1 MRSDKLF
8 LAIALTATMA
18 IAHGAN
24 IIWSGAAEDG
34 DWFNAANWVAGTD
47 AIVPSEGEF
56 NPDGYRVLFE
66 THNYA
71 DGDKGK
77 VIFSKSVTHMGTG
90 TGYNIFDFRNTLARP
105 VIFSATDDAYGLT
118 ITQGRMAIGSASTK
132 PGKLIFE
139 KGTYSFPDAPFLV
152 GTSAEGQVEI
162 NGATVSMLDRLNMG
176 TDTTASPIGNGI
188 LTLNSGK
195 LTVNTYN
202 SSNPSVAIGFSKGN
216 NATLNVKGG
225 ELNTT
230 GAFRIASAENSVG
243 AFNISGGDVTINNGD
258 LTICANSGATGELN
272 MSGGTLTMNYDLKVG
287 YSGNATGSAVFSGGK
302 ANIHGIN
309 LAGNNGIATMTVKED
324 ADVKVTTSVVSIG
337 HGTGG
342 TGTLVLEGGVFSAPG
357 LKQNSGTGKLEFK
370 GGTLKANGAS
380 SEFITA
386 NLPCEILTGGATIDT
401 DYSVTVKATSFS
413 GVGGLT
419 KKGSGTPDDFDEPK
433 VGPLSRREIDVLTYI
448 AQGKTHEEIGII
460 GGISAETVRTHMK
473 SILRKLDCANAPAA
487 VSRAYE
493 LGILRA

>member
-77 VIFSKSVTHMGTG
+77 VIFSKSVTHTGTG

-132 PGKLIFE
+132 PGMDGFETLAKLRRFYPEIRVLLLAGMPLKVEEE
-139 KGTYSFPDAPFLV
+139 KAR
-152 GTSAEGQVEI
+152 AEGARGYLPKSLDWERL
-162 NGATVSMLDRLNMG
+162 VS
-176 TDTTASPIGNGI
+176 
-188 LTLNSGK
+188 
-195 LTVNTYN
+195 
-202 SSNPSVAIGFSKGN
+202 AI
-216 NATLNVKGG
+216 
-225 ELNTT
+225 
-230 GAFRIASAENSVG
+230 RIAAKD
-243 AFNISGGDVTINNGD
+243 GD
-258 LTICANSGATGELN
+258 
-272 MSGGTLTMNYDLKVG
+272 
-287 YSGNATGSAVFSGGK
+287 F
-302 ANIHGIN
+302 
-309 LAGNNGIATMTVKED
+309 IA
-324 ADVKVTTSVVSIG
+324 
-337 HGTGG
+337 
-342 TGTLVLEGGVFSAPG
+342 
-357 LKQNSGTGKLEFK
+357 
-370 GGTLKANGAS
+370 
-380 SEFITA
+380 
-386 NLPCEILTGGATIDT
+386 
-401 DYSVTVKATSFS
+401 
-413 GVGGLT
+413 
-419 KKGSGTPDDFDEPK
+419 DDFDEPK

>member
-1 MRSDKLF
+1 MRSDKMF

-77 VIFSKSVTHMGTG
+77 VIFSKSVTHTGTG

-357 LKQNSGTGKLEFK
+357 LKQNSGTGKLQFN

-386 NLPCEILTGGATIDT
+386 NLPCEILAGGATIDT
-401 DYSVTVKATSFS
+401 DYPVTVKATSFS

-433 VGPLSRREIDVLTYI
+433 VGPLSRREIDVLSYI

-460 GGISAETVRTHMK
+460 GGISAETVRSHMK